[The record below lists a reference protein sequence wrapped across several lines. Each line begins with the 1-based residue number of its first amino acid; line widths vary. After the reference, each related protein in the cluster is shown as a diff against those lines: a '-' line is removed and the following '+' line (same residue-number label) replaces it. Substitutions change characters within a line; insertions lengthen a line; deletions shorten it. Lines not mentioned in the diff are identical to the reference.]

1 MAPLRAPLL
10 VATAAAAAAAAATPP
25 NFVFILADD
34 LDWDFKQDR
43 LAIMPNLAK
52 RIAGAGAHFVNH
64 VAAQPVC
71 GPSRTSMLCVTPPPR
86 RLWERTGPTDRAT
99 PPRAVTACAH
109 AATPRPPSTPSPHA
123 ATLRPPFDAHE
134 SCSQGRYP
142 HNVGYKA
149 NLDQPSVK
157 AYAKVA
163 NNTIG
168 TWFTAAGYH
177 TA

>member
-1 MAPLRAPLL
+1 MALPLL
-10 VATAAAAAAAAATPP
+10 LAVAAAATVCVVTATAATPP
-25 NFVFILADD
+25 NFIFVLADD

-71 GPSRTSMLCVTPPPR
+71 GPSRTSML
-86 RLWERTGPTDRAT
+86 
-99 PPRAVTACAH
+99 
-109 AATPRPPSTPSPHA
+109 
-123 ATLRPPFDAHE
+123 
-134 SCSQGRYP
+134 QGRYP

-149 NLDQPSVK
+149 NLDQPSVS

-177 TA
+177 TAYLGKYVLARTEGGM

>member
-1 MAPLRAPLL
+1 MRDA
-10 VATAAAAAAAAATPP
+10 ATATPLGADGPDRPRDAASGGH
-25 NFVFILADD
+25 
-34 LDWDFKQDR
+34 R
-43 LAIMPNLAK
+43 LHT
-52 RIAGAGAHFVNH
+52 RGD
-64 VAAQPVC
+64 
-71 GPSRTSMLCVTPPPR
+71 TPPP
-86 RLWERTGPTDRAT
+86 
-99 PPRAVTACAH
+99 
-109 AATPRPPSTPSPHA
+109 PHA